1 MAKQF
6 LIHTKGVVYPVKA
19 STRKEAYAK
28 FFLDI
33 KQGKIP
39 LKDVGQIII
48 LKDGKD
54 EYPFRTCP
62 SLWLLGIIDTDT
74 AILNIRRTIGGD
86 DINALE
92 MLAKTARQ
100 DRWIIGYV
108 KRLEKGGK

>member
-6 LIHTKGVVYPVKA
+6 LIHTTGVVYPVKA

-86 DINALE
+86 DIAALE
-92 MLAKTARQ
+92 MLVKTARQ

-108 KRLEKGGK
+108 KKLEGGK